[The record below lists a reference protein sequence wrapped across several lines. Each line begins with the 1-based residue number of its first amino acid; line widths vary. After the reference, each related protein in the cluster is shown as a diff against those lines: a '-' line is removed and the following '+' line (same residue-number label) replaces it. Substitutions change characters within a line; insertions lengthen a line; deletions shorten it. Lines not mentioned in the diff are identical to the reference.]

1 MVSYY
6 CRCCDKYIN
15 QKSKQRHLKS
25 KAHLYMYYNIA
36 TFKYIIGDVCFT
48 DIESIIHKYI
58 KDNSTKFRIFT
69 ILVRCKL
76 NNEDISISTD
86 SIPVDV
92 PLYRFDNCAHVCYR
106 YCKSKK
112 IRDYIFHRAM
122 LSDIELDS
130 SSIISNLTITLF
142 SKYKTM
148 TPQHRF
154 HQLRKVLESKLMKH
168 IKNMSYDDKMNKYTF
183 LTLQYNLY

>member
-1 MVSYY
+1 MVSNY
-6 CRCCDKYIN
+6 CQCCDKHIN
-15 QKSKQRHLKS
+15 QKSKQRHIKS
-25 KAHLYMYYNIA
+25 KTHLYMYYKTVTN
-36 TFKYIIGDVCFT
+36 KYNIGDVYWT
-48 DIESIIHKYI
+48 DIESTIHKYI
-58 KDNSTKFRIFT
+58 KDNSTKFRTFT
-69 ILVRCKL
+69 IFVRCKL

-106 YCKSKK
+106 YYKSKK
-112 IRDYIFHRAM
+112 LRDYIFHRAM

-142 SKYKTM
+142 SISNTM
-148 TPQHRF
+148 TAKHRF
-154 HQLRKVLESKLMKH
+154 HQPRRVLESKLMNH